1 MKFKSI
7 DDQLKKNGIRLPF
20 WIHPEA
26 HELTKILSANE
37 SIQQAVSGRY
47 SGGFAL
53 LCATDLRLL
62 LIDKRLMAL
71 TLEDVRYDM
80 ISEVDFR
87 QRPLDAT
94 VCISTLN
101 KTLRFTSLRKLEL
114 RQLMKSVQGMT
125 MGLRQAQA
133 APPVLSTTQP
143 QFMLAIEPLQAMA
156 TPEHSPQPLVQVTPV
171 GKRGGMNINPYT
183 KLPLVTRERMMR
195 LYTGT

>member
-26 HELTKILSANE
+26 HELTKILSVDE

-62 LIDKRLMAL
+62 LIDKRLMSL

-133 APPVLSTTQP
+133 APVFSTVP
-143 QFMLAIEPLQAMA
+143 SQFSPAIEPLQAMA
-156 TPEHSPQPLVQVTPV
+156 TPQQSPQPLVQVTPV
-171 GKRGGMNINPYT
+171 GNRGGMNINPYT